1 MAGVPLLQIN
11 DRKIINWWNVTY
23 VAIHTEKN
31 KQYEAGTSTIW
42 FNDSGDEELTRAK
55 VDLTEEETKAFLLF
69 VKDNG
74 DRLNVRDSS
83 PQAVESCDAGD
94 RFADLAVDED

>member
-11 DRKIINWWNVTY
+11 DHKIINWWN
-23 VAIHTEKN
+23 ITEVN
-31 KQYEAGTSTIW
+31 ISHEGDGSSRPPGCATIYYIDA
-42 FNDSGDEELTRAK
+42 DSGMST
-55 VDLTEEETKAFLLF
+55 DLTKEETRAFLLF

-83 PQAVESCDAGD
+83 PQDTELYDAGD
-94 RFADLAVDED
+94 RFADLAAED